1 MPRHGPTDDAPAEH
15 VEDDGQVQEAGQG
28 RDVGDVGDPE
38 PVRRVRLEAPL
49 DPIRGRA
56 GLGIPACRARAA
68 APAHPGDADGPHD
81 PGDPLAA
88 HRDTALGQFGVNPRS
103 TIRPSTPAVNRLD
116 ASPEL
121 GIGPC
126 PSRRRTTTPRVV
138 PARGDTEHPGHR
150 GDTETSLIR
159 AHDPVGLPGRAS
171 RANQAVAFA
180 NISRSSHRRRFSRRS
195 RRSSS
200 RSSVRSPSLRSPA
213 SRPACATQVRIAWD
227 DGSNSRAR
235 SSGARPDRTRS
246 TICCRNSAAYGGSS
260 SASRILLLPQE
271 LSTRRSRTHVCMKQ
285 GYRMG

>member
-1 MPRHGPTDDAPAEH
+1 MTRAT
-15 VEDDGQVQEAGQG
+15 
-28 RDVGDVGDPE
+28 
-38 PVRRVRLEAPL
+38 RLRL
-49 DPIRGRA
+49 
-56 GLGIPACRARAA
+56 
-68 APAHPGDADGPHD
+68 
-81 PGDPLAA
+81 
-88 HRDTALGQFGVNPRS
+88 TATPPLGQFGVNPRS

-213 SRPACATQVRIAWD
+213 SRPP
-227 DGSNSRAR
+227 
-235 SSGARPDRTRS
+235 ARPRFGSPGTTARTREPGPPAHVRTEPGRPS
-246 TICCRNSAAYGGSS
+246 VAGTPPRTVVSS

-285 GYRMG
+285 GYRMADAGTEVGFYQWCREPVQELDPESREHPVLRHRSVRRARLLDFVLRTPRQRPAIRR